1 MHKITCLFDVKFD
14 IMKFRAKIQHNLP
27 KCLTYN
33 KVSCKML
40 IIKSTI
46 GTTVRKQLSIFGT
59 ISNVGID
66 INVLNVQFKPS
77 NIMAVQHIV
86 TH

>member
-1 MHKITCLFDVKFD
+1 
-14 IMKFRAKIQHNLP
+14 
-27 KCLTYN
+27 
-33 KVSCKML
+33 ML
-40 IIKSTI
+40 IIKKALLVQ
-46 GTTVRKQLSIFGT
+46 TVRNQLSIFDIT
-59 ISNVGID
+59 LKVGID

>member
-1 MHKITCLFDVKFD
+1 
-14 IMKFRAKIQHNLP
+14 
-27 KCLTYN
+27 
-33 KVSCKML
+33 ML